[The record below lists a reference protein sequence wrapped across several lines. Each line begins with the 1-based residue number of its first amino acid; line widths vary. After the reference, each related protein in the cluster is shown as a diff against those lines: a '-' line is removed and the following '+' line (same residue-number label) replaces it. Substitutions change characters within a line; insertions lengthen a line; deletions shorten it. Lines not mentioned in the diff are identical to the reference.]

1 MAEMTALF
9 GGCGPKWQARQVEVP
24 EPGPA
29 QVLIRTHA
37 VSVNN
42 ADIAMLTDDNT
53 ADHQNATCAGY
64 EFAGE
69 VAALAEVDS
78 FRVGDAVM
86 GTAPHSF
93 AEYVVA
99 DHRHLFP
106 IPEGVSDE
114 DAAALPTG
122 LLTEHGALQLARFE
136 PGQTVLITAASSNI
150 GLIGLQIAKA
160 LGAGTVIATSRTAD
174 KTDLL
179 AQTGADVVVATDT
192 QDLAT
197 AVFDATS
204 HNGVDIV
211 LDHVGG
217 QTLSDCLPTTTVDGH
232 LVSIGRLSQDETT
245 ISLSALAGRQLD
257 LHGVSYGF
265 TPPERTGRAV
275 AAARELLPAVA
286 DGHVRPVIDSV
297 YKFEDHEQAA
307 VRVRNG
313 TGTGKIVLT
322 LRR

>member
-9 GGCGPKWQARQVEVP
+9 GGCGPKWQARQVTVP
-24 EPGPA
+24 EPGPK
-29 QVLIRTHA
+29 QILIRTHA

-69 VAALAEVDS
+69 VAALGAEVDS

-93 AEYVVA
+93 AEYVVP

-245 ISLSALAGRQLD
+245 ISLSALAGRVNSTCTACPTDSPRPSAPGAQLPRSLGD
-257 LHGVSYGF
+257 ETRSRPAGRDQWLVYSSPASSVAMHSVALRQVTAVS
-265 TPPERTGRAV
+265 AV
-275 AAARELLPAVA
+275 A
-286 DGHVRPVIDSV
+286 S
-297 YKFEDHEQAA
+297 
-307 VRVRNG
+307 
-313 TGTGKIVLT
+313 
-322 LRR
+322 